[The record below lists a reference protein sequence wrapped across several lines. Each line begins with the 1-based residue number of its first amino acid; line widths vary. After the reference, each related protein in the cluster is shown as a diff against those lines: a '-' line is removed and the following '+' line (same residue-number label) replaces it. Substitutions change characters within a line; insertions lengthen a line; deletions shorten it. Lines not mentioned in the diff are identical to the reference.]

1 VNASDGLPA
10 GTASIV
16 AAIEPSVGGDAL
28 AIERSWA
35 VPLTMAFAVTALVAA
50 LALSSLRQTERVEAI

>member
-1 VNASDGLPA
+1 
-10 GTASIV
+10 V

-35 VPLTMAFAVTALVAA
+35 VFLTVAFAVTALVAA